1 MTDSPPLS
9 TGPGNPPSQLD
20 AHVHAKLKGEW
31 GSLFVSELFQGGGQ
45 LALMLLLLELVSEWP
60 RVLFYPD
67 PWLLLAVAMGQSAWL
82 ARARQRLV
90 RVAGW
95 GRLVGVAIY
104 VVVESLVEGLRF
116 FTAPHHVS
124 FMLLS
129 GLYALGMAWEQGH
142 AQGHRAVVGTVVARL
157 AQAAGPVLYYIA
169 LDLHGS
175 DWLTGLSGF
184 WASTAHAF
192 LLVLALGQAA
202 SLVALS
208 LASHRQ
214 ARVIEQLVSLLKQL
228 SRWGYGDQVVN
239 HVLRHGGA
247 QGAQRAERVIA
258 FIDVRGFTPW
268 SESRPPEVVVAML
281 NAFYAAVLQAA
292 GSAAIKTKMGGDEV
306 LLVLPVGE
314 SATPVVCRAL
324 SAARQ
329 ALAVWGLDAGAGLWQ
344 GPVVEGFFGAHDAPV
359 HDVIGDTVNTA
370 HRLCGQAGP
379 GQLLW
384 GPVRADAPLAQGET
398 ALWVEVKG
406 KSQPVQVVALSVA

>member
-1 MTDSPPLS
+1 MTDSPPLPDHPVGTES
-9 TGPGNPPSQLD
+9 PLD
-20 AHVHAKLKGEW
+20 AHINAKLYGEF
-31 GSLFVSELFQGGGQ
+31 GSVFVSELFQGGGQ

-60 RVLFYPD
+60 RVLLNPD
-67 PWLLLAVAMGQSAWL
+67 PWLLLAVAIGQSAWL
-82 ARARQRLV
+82 ARARQRHTHV
-90 RVAGW
+90 PVW
-95 GRLVGVAIY
+95 GRLVGVVVY
-104 VVVESLVEGLRF
+104 VAVESLVEGLRF
-116 FTAPHHVS
+116 FAAPHHVS

-129 GLYALGMAWEQGH
+129 GLYALGMAWEHHH
-142 AQGHRAVVGTVVARL
+142 ARRHWAVAGTVVARL

-169 LDLHGS
+169 LDLNGR
-175 DWLTGLSGF
+175 DWLAGLGGF
-184 WASTAHAF
+184 LDSSAHAF
-192 LLVLALGQAA
+192 LLILALGQAA

-208 LASHRQ
+208 LAGHRQ
-214 ARVIEQLVSLLKQL
+214 AQVIEQLVSLLKQL
-228 SRWGYGDQVVN
+228 SRWGFGDQVVN

-268 SESRPPEVVVAML
+268 SESRTPEAVVAML

-306 LLVLPVGE
+306 LLVLAGG

-384 GPVRADAPLAQGET
+384 GPVQADTPLAPGEA

-406 KSQPVQVVALSVA
+406 KSQPVQVVARSVA